1 MPDRFV
7 GIQDLRRILR
17 ESAGVDPGV
26 DLDADIADTDFLDL
40 GYDSVAVLE
49 VLARVSREYGRP
61 VDDEALAGASTPRLL
76 LDLLNRRTP

>member
-61 VDDEALAGASTPRLL
+61 VDDEALAEASTPRQL
-76 LDLLNRRTP
+76 LDLVNRRTP

>member
-1 MPDRFV
+1 MPERFV

-61 VDDEALAGASTPRLL
+61 VDDEALAAASTPRQL